1 MAYITPTN
9 HISRA
14 RLFKILLFFTL
25 LYIWG
30 VQMLY
35 AQRVCLSKLS
45 PMLRH
50 YVIEQRL
57 RHTTQTQRARRVDS
71 PMVTAFVKLRTASDD
86 ILLENGCHTWARF
99 GDIYIV
105 SIPMSR
111 LSRLSSSSQV
121 MRIEANRSQSCLM
134 DSAILRVNA
143 LPVYE
148 GFQLPQTFTGQ
159 GVVMGIMDIGFDLT
173 NPNFYS
179 TDMSQYRIKALWDM
193 LSKDTLQSN
202 LPVGREFLGHD
213 ELLAQAH
220 SADGLDQYHGTH
232 TLGIAAGSGGE
243 GTPMTVPGKYHGIA
257 YESDICL
264 VANATSENQALI
276 DSSQLYK
283 FTYAMDALGFKYIF
297 DYADK
302 VGKPCVIS
310 FSEGST
316 QDFGGEDILYQEV
329 LDSLTSK
336 PGHIIVSSAGNNGQ
350 QLYYIRKPRGK
361 ERAGTFVN
369 HSRNYVYHV
378 AKSTDA
384 FTMRTQVYQGKLN
397 PQTIDIT
404 TAQVLASP
412 DSTFTDT
419 VEVAG
424 RRYAVIVGAYPS
436 CYHPE
441 EICYDW
447 MVQKVE
453 KDDEP
458 SIGAI
463 NEISYQVMGVDAD
476 VEVYHG
482 SGSMYNSATDPTLA
496 DAELSHSINSPSSYE
511 NVICVGATVNRRYAV
526 DMNGN
531 PQNVQTDSV
540 GGLSSYSSIGPTYD
554 NRIKPDVV
562 APGINVTSSFN
573 HFFVA
578 HHPDSWEVTH
588 CGVGNYTYLDSI
600 YTWNCISGTSMS
612 SPIVGGAI
620 ALWLQA
626 NPHLTRED
634 VMDIIRRT
642 CRPLDEAHSV
652 PNNLWGYGEIDVY
665 RGLLAALQVD
675 GIHQISHHQP
685 RKVQVTMEGNQVVVR
700 LDECATYSCNIIIYN
715 TAGVRLLQQ
724 TLNRGEREA
733 KIDVSHLPT
742 GIYIVQLDGGDAVSG
757 STLFRR
763 S

>member
-1 MAYITPTN
+1 MAYITPMN
-9 HISRA
+9 HVRMA
-14 RLFKILLFFTL
+14 RLFKSLLLFTL

-30 VQMLY
+30 TQMLF
-35 AQRVCLSKLS
+35 AQRANLSKLS

-57 RHTTQTQRARRVDS
+57 QHSAKTMRARQVDS
-71 PMVTAFVKLRTASDD
+71 PMVTAFVKLRSSSDD
-86 ILLENGCHTWARF
+86 VLLENGCHTWARF
-99 GDIYIV
+99 GDIYIAT
-105 SIPMSR
+105 IPMSR
-111 LSRLSSSSQV
+111 LPRLSSSSQV

-148 GFQLPQTFTGQ
+148 GLQLPQAFTGQ

-179 TDMSQYRIKALWDM
+179 TDMNQYRIKALWDM
-193 LSKDTLQSN
+193 LSKDTLQSS
-202 LPVGREFLGHD
+202 LPVGREFAGRED
-213 ELLAQAH
+213 LLAQAH
-220 SADGLDQYHGTH
+220 STDGLDQYHGTH

-243 GTPMTVPGKYHGIA
+243 GISMTVPGKYHGVA
-257 YESDICL
+257 YGSDICL
-264 VANATSENQALI
+264 VANATSENQELI

-283 FTYAMDALGFKYIF
+283 YTYAMDALGFKYIF

-350 QLYYIRKPRGK
+350 QLYYFHKPRGK
-361 ERAGTFVN
+361 ECAGTFVS
-369 HSRNYVYHV
+369 HSLNYVYHV

-384 FTMRTQVYQGKLN
+384 FTMRTQIYQGKQN
-397 PQTIDIT
+397 PLTIDVT
-404 TAQVLASP
+404 TAQVLATS

-419 VEVAG
+419 VEVVG
-424 RRYAVIVGAYPS
+424 RKYAIVIGAYPS

-447 MVQKVE
+447 MVKKLE
-453 KDDEP
+453 KDDE
-458 SIGAI
+458 SNIGAI
-463 NEISYQVMGVDAD
+463 NEISYQVMGTDAD

-482 SGSMYNSATDPTLA
+482 SGNMYNSATDPTLA

-511 NVICVGATVNRRYAV
+511 SVICVGATVNRAYAV
-526 DMNGN
+526 DVNGN
-531 PQNVQTDSV
+531 PQNVQADPV

-554 NRIKPDVV
+554 QRIKPDVV

-578 HHPDSWEVTH
+578 QHPDAWEVTH
-588 CGVGNYTYLDSI
+588 CGVENYTYQNCA

-626 NPHLTRED
+626 NPHLTRQE
-634 VMDIIRRT
+634 VMEIIRKT
-642 CRPLDEAHSV
+642 SRPLDDAHSV
-652 PNNLWGYGEIDVY
+652 PNNDWGYGEIDVY
-665 RGLLAALQVD
+665 RGLLTALQVD
-675 GIHQISHHQP
+675 GISQISHHQP
-685 RKVQVTMEGNQVVVR
+685 RKAQVTMEGHQLVVR
-700 LDECATYSCNIIIYN
+700 LDECATRSCAVLVYN
-715 TAGVRLLQQ
+715 TAGIRLLRC
-724 TLNRGEREA
+724 TLNRGERDA
-733 KIDVSHLPT
+733 RIDVSHLPA

-757 STLFRR
+757 STLIRK
-763 S
+763 